1 MNKIRVLI
9 VEPNREPYQKRINH
23 TLEDMQNIVGGL
35 LEYIELEHNVD
46 LIYNEEGKI
55 YNLQMNRAIQNDI
68 IAGTFFIA
76 GQHKGE
82 TISLSK
88 KQIKKYKEI
97 FRLEQDKSLI
107 ELLRETVKESSNLLN
122 LRLTNVGNWRGV
134 LKWKIKI

>member
-1 MNKIRVLI
+1 
-9 VEPNREPYQKRINH
+9 
-23 TLEDMQNIVGGL
+23 MQNVVGGL

-88 KQIKKYKEI
+88 KQIKKYKKI
-97 FRLEQDKSLI
+97 FRLEQDKALI

-122 LRLTNVGNWRGV
+122 LRLINVGKWRGV
-134 LKWKIKI
+134 LK

>member
-88 KQIKKYKEI
+88 KQIKKYKKI
-97 FRLEQDKSLI
+97 FRLEQDKALI

-134 LKWKIKI
+134 LK

>member
-1 MNKIRVLI
+1 MSKIRVLI
-9 VEPNREPYQKRINH
+9 VEPNKEPYQKRINH
-23 TLEDMQNIVGGL
+23 TLEDMQNVVGGL

-88 KQIKKYKEI
+88 KQIKKYKKI
-97 FRLEQDKSLI
+97 FRLEQDKALI

-122 LRLTNVGNWRGV
+122 LRLINVGKWRGV
-134 LKWKIKI
+134 LKWKIKM

>member
-97 FRLEQDKSLI
+97 FRLEQDKALI

-134 LKWKIKI
+134 LK

>member
-1 MNKIRVLI
+1 MSKIRVLI
-9 VEPNREPYQKRINH
+9 VEPNKEPYQKRINH
-23 TLEDMQNIVGGL
+23 TLEDMQNVVGGL

-88 KQIKKYKEI
+88 KQIKKYKKI
-97 FRLEQDKSLI
+97 FRLEQDKALI

-122 LRLTNVGNWRGV
+122 LRLINVGKWRGV
-134 LKWKIKI
+134 LK

>member
-1 MNKIRVLI
+1 MSKIRVLI
-9 VEPNREPYQKRINH
+9 VEPNREPYKKRINH
-23 TLEDMQNIVGGL
+23 TLEDMQNVVGGL

-88 KQIKKYKEI
+88 KQIKKYKKI
-97 FRLEQDKSLI
+97 FRLEQDKALI

-134 LKWKIKI
+134 LK

>member
-1 MNKIRVLI
+1 MSKIRVLI
-9 VEPNREPYQKRINH
+9 VEPNKEPYQKRINH
-23 TLEDMQNIVGGL
+23 TLEDMQNVVGGL

-88 KQIKKYKEI
+88 KQIKKYKKI
-97 FRLEQDKSLI
+97 FRLEQDKALI
-107 ELLRETVKESSNLLN
+107 ELLREAVKESSNLLS
-122 LRLTNVGNWRGV
+122 LRLINVGNWRGV
-134 LKWKIKI
+134 LK

>member
-1 MNKIRVLI
+1 MNIIRILI
-9 VEPNREPYQKRINH
+9 VEPNKEPYQKRINH
-23 TLEDMQNIVGGL
+23 TLEDMQNVVGGL

-88 KQIKKYKEI
+88 KQIKKYKKI
-97 FRLEQDKSLI
+97 FRLEQDKALI

-122 LRLTNVGNWRGV
+122 LRLINVGKWRGV
-134 LKWKIKI
+134 LK

>member
-97 FRLEQDKSLI
+97 FRLEQDKALI

>member
-1 MNKIRVLI
+1 MSKIRVLI
-9 VEPNREPYQKRINH
+9 VEPNKEPYQKRINH
-23 TLEDMQNIVGGL
+23 TLEDMQNVVGGL

-88 KQIKKYKEI
+88 KQIKKYKKI
-97 FRLEQDKSLI
+97 FRLNQDKALI

-122 LRLTNVGNWRGV
+122 LRLINVGNWRGV
-134 LKWKIKI
+134 LK